1 MKWLRMLLAGAVLLG
16 LTAASNADYV
26 FIRYV
31 IGGKKTDPNQ
41 IQPGGPGGFP
51 GQPGQPGRPPVPP
64 PGGPA
69 PPPGAR
75 GGAGDEGGPGG
86 SGLPSLSG
94 GQVMDIDTAQFAV
107 QGIVQVAQQQPLYLR
122 RVRTRYSSQSNP
134 KAYTT
139 LYFDN
144 QSLFSQLLPPFRTRH
159 GEWTQKRL
167 ALNKNRSSEAILEAA
182 DWLLAKGMLEEFE
195 TSMNEWVKNKEG
207 DAPTASKALKEALAA
222 YAKVKEQ
229 LAKPSEGENTTTFW
243 RQRLQY
249 KLDQSPH
256 YSVLYNSPVSGPPE
270 VASRLKVLEEHMKG
284 FYYWFAVKGVALPM
298 PGEKLVCVMVDQ
310 PGDFERQRTIVEG
323 EPLVSDGFYADRDN
337 ICVFSKERIDP
348 AYKVFSRQVQTIY
361 AQGGYERQGLID
373 GTARRR
379 GPTLTA
385 SEFARYQTMALLDKL
400 LEDEAERAAV
410 SHEGSRQLMVA
421 TGLVP
426 RTVVPP
432 HWAQFG
438 TAAFFETPKGP
449 FIDAPVAASIAFWP
463 GWGATSWAYVRPF
476 LKYDLAHRD
485 ESKPVVYLPPGEILR
500 RVVTDALFH
509 RIVNYIDRQNI
520 IDARATAWSLSYY
533 LMRQRLPGMIRYFH
547 ELSVLPR
554 DLEVDAK
561 TLLACFVRAFDVANA
576 TQDDI
581 DPQKFEQLA
590 KDWLSYMRGV
600 TPPGAEFGLD
610 ANAVGG
616 DPNAQPGGATPGQP
630 GPGGGMPGNNR
641 PGGRGPGG
649 PGGKGSG

>member
-41 IQPGGPGGFP
+41 PTFPGGLPGQTPPPGQPPRGGPGLPTPPPGAPRGGPGG
-51 GQPGQPGRPPVPP
+51 
-64 PGGPA
+64 
-69 PPPGAR
+69 
-75 GGAGDEGGPGG
+75 DDGGPGG
-86 SGLPSLSG
+86 LPPLSG
-94 GQVMDIDTAQFAV
+94 GQVMDIETAQFAV
-107 QGIVQVAQQQPLYLR
+107 QGIVQVKQLPPFTNRWVQH
-122 RVRTRYSSQSNP
+122 RYTSHSNP
-134 KAYTT
+134 KAHTT

-144 QSLFSQLLPPFRTRH
+144 QSLFSQLLPPFKTRH
-159 GEWTQKRL
+159 GQWESRKQSVL
-167 ALNKNRSSEAILEAA
+167 KNRSSERILEAA
-182 DWLLAKGMLEEFE
+182 DWLLAHGMLDEFE
-195 TSMNEWVKNKEG
+195 GFMDMWVKEG
-207 DAPTASKALKEALAA
+207 DAPTASKALKDAVTA
-222 YAKVKEQ
+222 YVKVKQQ
-229 LAKPSEGENTTTFW
+229 LAKPSEGESSTSFW
-243 RQRLQY
+243 RQRLQGFR
-249 KLDQSPH
+249 LEQSPH

-284 FYYWFAVKGVALPM
+284 FYYWFALKGVALPM

-310 PGDFERQRTIVEG
+310 PGEFEKQRAIVEG

-337 ICVFSKERIDP
+337 ICVFSTQRIDP

-361 AQGGYERQGLID
+361 TQGGYERQGLID
-373 GTARRR
+373 GTAKRRL
-379 GPTLTA
+379 PLTPG
-385 SEFARYQTMALLDKL
+385 EFARYQTMALLDKL

-410 SHEGSRQLMVA
+410 SHEGSRQLMVT

-449 FIDAPVAASIAFWP
+449 FIDAPVASSIAFWP
-463 GWGATSWAYVRPF
+463 GWGAVSWAYVRPF
-476 LKYDLAHRD
+476 HKYDLAHRD
-485 ESKPVVYLPPGEILR
+485 ESRTADYIPPGEILK
-500 RVVTDALFH
+500 RVVTDGYFH
-509 RIVNYIDRQNI
+509 RIVNFTDRPHI
-520 IDARATAWSLSYY
+520 IEARATAWSLAYY
-533 LMRQRLPGMIRYFH
+533 LMRLRLPGMIRYFH

-554 DLEVDAK
+554 DMEVDAK
-561 TLLACFVRAFDVANA
+561 TLLACFARAFDVANA
-576 TQDDI
+576 TQDDV

-600 TPPGAEFGLD
+600 TPPGAEFGLEV
-610 ANAVGG
+610 NAVGG
-616 DPNAQPGGATPGQP
+616 DPNASPGGATPGQP
-630 GPGGGMPGNNR
+630 PPGGTAPGGNR